1 MTTRRSAPSFRW
13 QTAASFTAA
22 VLVLASPARL
32 SAAPAKPPKQGS
44 TAPRPQ
50 AAPTVAPA
58 PVARPVAPGA
68 PHEVADAYPSGR
80 PAAADLG
87 LQKEQERK
95 AQALA
100 HFAQGVLLEDSS
112 ENDLA
117 LASFKK
123 AFDLDPSNSDLAV
136 KLAFLLAQRNDP
148 TAGIEV
154 LKDAVK
160 ASPREPLPLIYLS
173 QMYAKYLRK
182 PEAGIKFAEQAQA
195 LDPTSYA
202 GYLALYELLAATS
215 QTARIEQ
222 LLQRAAKVSTN
233 NPQYW
238 LQIGGLFQQAH
249 MKEDGSV
256 SSPEMLKQ
264 MNGIFQKA
272 ATLGTSD
279 ALLLA
284 RVGNYFV
291 DSRQVA
297 DAIPFYLSAL
307 SLKQTSDDPVLTNA
321 GDKLARALIEAGQ
334 DEKAIGVLEK
344 ITKENPLRF
353 ETFEVLGELYEKRG
367 DKERALGAY
376 KHSLQLDA
384 SEPRNHIR
392 VAEMQAEMKHF
403 DEAVETARSARARF
417 PENPDA
423 LFLLASCLSQA
434 KKHPEAL
441 AVFAEALSEFESEHE
456 EALNAEFYFQY
467 GVAAEQAG
475 VFEKTVEMMRKTI
488 DLDPNGKTAAKA
500 QNFLGYMWVERN
512 ENLDEAGDLIRK
524 AIETQPDNGAF
535 LDSLGW
541 YFFKKGDYD
550 KALTQLL
557 RAEELTVKPLT
568 ADDAEILIHVGDT
581 YQQLGKPGQALQYW
595 QKALALDATNKK
607 ISEKI
612 ETIKEK
618 VSSVA
623 TKVDGPKP

>member
-1 MTTRRSAPSFRW
+1 M
-13 QTAASFTAA
+13 AASLAA
-22 VLVLASPARL
+22 AMLTLAAPGPLR
-32 SAAPAKPPKQGS
+32 AAPAKSAKPKS
-44 TAPRPQ
+44 AAPRPEG
-50 AAPTVAPA
+50 APVAPA
-58 PVARPVAPGA
+58 SPTVRTATPAPL
-68 PHEVADAYPSGR
+68 HEVADAYPSAR
-80 PAAADLG
+80 PAAADLA
-87 LQKEQERK
+87 LPKEQERK

-100 HFAQGVLLEDSS
+100 QFAKGVLLEDAS

-148 TAGIEV
+148 TGGIEV
-154 LKDAVK
+154 LKDANK
-160 ASPREPLPLIYLS
+160 ASPRESLPLIYLS

-182 PEAGIKFAEQAQA
+182 PEAGVKYAEQALA

-202 GYLALYELLAATS
+202 AYLAMYELLAAS
-215 QTARIEQ
+215 GQTARIEQ

-249 MKEDGSV
+249 MKEDGNV
-256 SSPEMLKQ
+256 SPPEMLKQ
-264 MNGIFQKA
+264 MNAIFQKA
-272 ATLGTSD
+272 ATLGKTD

-307 SLKQTSDDPVLTNA
+307 SLKQSSDDPVLANA
-321 GDKLARALIEAGQ
+321 GDKLALALKEAGQ

-344 ITKENPLRF
+344 ITTENPMRF
-353 ETFEVLGELYEKRG
+353 ETFELLGELYEKRG

-392 VAEMQAEMKHF
+392 VAEMQAELKHF

-434 KKHPEAL
+434 KKHAEAL
-441 AVFAEALSEFESEHE
+441 TVFAEALSEFENGQQEL
-456 EALNAEFYFQY
+456 LNAQFYFQY
-467 GVAAEQAG
+467 GATAEQAG
-475 VFEKTVEMMRKTI
+475 AFDKSVEMMKKAI
-488 DLDPNGKTAAKA
+488 ELDPTAKIAADA

-512 ENLDEAGDLIRK
+512 ENLDEAGEMIRK
-524 AIETQPDNGAF
+524 ALENQPDNGAYV
-535 LDSLGW
+535 DSLGW
-541 YFFKKGDYD
+541 YLFKKGEYD

-557 RAEELTVKPLT
+557 RAEELMGKPLKP
-568 ADDAEILIHVGDT
+568 DDAEILVHVGDT

-595 QKALALDATNKK
+595 QKALALDATNTK
-607 ISEKI
+607 ISDKI

-623 TKVDGPKP
+623 APGTKP

>member
-1 MTTRRSAPSFRW
+1 MAATL
-13 QTAASFTAA
+13 TAAMLL
-22 VLVLASPARL
+22 LVSPAPL
-32 SAAPAKPPKQGS
+32 SAAAPVKPAKPKAA
-44 TAPRPQ
+44 APRQ
-50 AAPTVAPA
+50 EAAPVDAPV
-58 PVARPVAPGA
+58 PVARPVAPTA
-68 PHEVADAYPSGR
+68 SHEVADAYPTAR
-80 PAAADLG
+80 PAAADLA
-87 LQKEQERK
+87 LQKDQDRK

-100 HFAQGVLLEDSS
+100 QFAKGVLLEDSS

-117 LASFKK
+117 LASFRK

-154 LKDAVK
+154 LKDANR
-160 ASPREPLPLIYLS
+160 ASPRESLPLIYLS

-182 PEAGIKFAEQAQA
+182 PDAGIKYAEEALR

-202 GYLALYELLAATS
+202 GYLAMYELLAATS
-215 QTARIEQ
+215 QNARIEQ
-222 LLQRAAKVSTN
+222 LLQRAAKISTSN
-233 NPQYW
+233 SQYW

-272 ATLGTSD
+272 ASLGKTD

-307 SLKQTSDDPVLTNA
+307 SLKQTSDDPVLANA
-321 GDKLARALIEAGQ
+321 GDKLARALNEAGQ

-344 ITKENPLRF
+344 ITTENPMRF
-353 ETFEVLGELYEKRG
+353 ETFELLGELYDKRG
-367 DKERALGAY
+367 DKDRALGAY

-434 KKHPEAL
+434 KKNAEAMTVFGEAL
-441 AVFAEALSEFESEHE
+441 AEFESEHAE
-456 EALNAEFYFQY
+456 LLNAQFYFQY
-467 GVAAEQAG
+467 GVASEQAG
-475 VFEKTVEMMRKTI
+475 VLDKAAEMMKKTI
-488 DLDPNGKTAAKA
+488 ELDPSAKIAAEA
-500 QNFLGYMWVERN
+500 ENFLGYMWVERN

-524 AIETQPDNGAF
+524 AIETQPENGAF
-535 LDSLGW
+535 IDSLGW
-541 YFFKKGDYD
+541 YLFKKGDYD

-557 RAEELTVKPLT
+557 HAEELTVKPLR
-568 ADDAEILIHVGDT
+568 AEDAEILVHVGDT

-607 ISEKI
+607 ISDKI

-623 TKVDGPKP
+623 APGAGGAKP

>member
-1 MTTRRSAPSFRW
+1 M
-13 QTAASFTAA
+13 AATFTAA
-22 VLVLASPARL
+22 MFVFASPVPL
-32 SAAPAKPPKQGS
+32 SAAPPKAAKTKP
-44 TAPRPQ
+44 ANPREG
-50 AAPTVAPA
+50 ASVVAPA
-58 PVARPVAPGA
+58 PPAARPVAPGA
-68 PHEVADAYPSGR
+68 PHEVADAYPTAR
-80 PAAADLG
+80 PATPDLA

-95 AQALA
+95 AQALSY
-100 HFAQGVLLEDSS
+100 FAQGVLQEDSS

-117 LASFKK
+117 LASFRK

-148 TAGIEV
+148 TGGIEI
-154 LKDAVK
+154 LKDANR
-160 ASPREPLPLIYLS
+160 ASPKESLPLIYLS

-182 PEAGIKFAEQAQA
+182 PEAGIKYAEEA
-195 LDPTSYA
+195 LKLDATSYA
-202 GYLALYELLAATS
+202 AYLALYELLASTN
-215 QTARIEQ
+215 QTARSEQ
-222 LLQRAAKVSTN
+222 LLQRAAKVTTN

-256 SSPEMLKQ
+256 SSPEMLRQ
-264 MNGIFQKA
+264 MNAIFQKA
-272 ATLGTSD
+272 AALGTSD

-307 SLKQTSDDPVLTNA
+307 SLKQASDDPVLANA
-321 GDKLARALIEAGQ
+321 GDKLARALNEAGQ

-353 ETFEVLGELYEKRG
+353 ETFELLGELYEKRG
-367 DKERALGAY
+367 DKDQALGAY
-376 KHSLQLDA
+376 RHSLQLDA
-384 SEPRNHIR
+384 TEPRNHMR
-392 VAEMQAEMKHF
+392 VAEMQAELKHF
-403 DEAVETARSARARF
+403 DDAVETARSARARF

-423 LFLLASCLSQA
+423 LFLLASCLSRA
-434 KKHPEAL
+434 KKHTEAM
-441 AVFAEALSEFESEHE
+441 AVYAEAQSEFESSNE
-456 EALNAEFYFQY
+456 ETLNAQFYYQY
-467 GVAAEQAG
+467 GAAAEQAG
-475 VFEKTVEMMRKTI
+475 VIEKSVEMMKKAI
-488 DLDPNGKTAAKA
+488 ELDPSSKIAAEA

-524 AIETQPDNGAF
+524 ALESQPDNGAF

-541 YFFKKGDYD
+541 FHFKKGDYD

-557 RAEELTVKPLT
+557 RAEEQISKPLK
-568 ADDAEILIHVGDT
+568 AEDAEILVHVGDT

-595 QKALALDATNKK
+595 QKALALDTTNTK
-607 ISEKI
+607 ISDKI
-612 ETIKEK
+612 ESIKEK

-623 TKVDGPKP
+623 VPKVEPVKP

>member
-1 MTTRRSAPSFRW
+1 M
-13 QTAASFTAA
+13 
-22 VLVLASPARL
+22 
-32 SAAPAKPPKQGS
+32 
-44 TAPRPQ
+44 
-50 AAPTVAPA
+50 
-58 PVARPVAPGA
+58 PVARPVAPSA
-68 PHEVADAYPSGR
+68 PREVADAYPTAR
-80 PAAADLG
+80 PAAADLA
-87 LQKEQERK
+87 LQKDQDRK

-100 HFAQGVLLEDSS
+100 HFAKGVLLEDSS

-154 LKDAVK
+154 LKDANR
-160 ASPREPLPLIYLS
+160 ASPRESLPLIYLS

-182 PEAGIKFAEQAQA
+182 PDAGIKYAEEALR

-202 GYLALYELLAATS
+202 GYLAMYELLAATS
-215 QTARIEQ
+215 QNARIEQ

-256 SSPEMLKQ
+256 SSPEILKQ

-272 ATLGTSD
+272 AALGKTD

-307 SLKQTSDDPVLTNA
+307 SLKQTSDDPVLANA
-321 GDKLARALIEAGQ
+321 GDKLARALNEAGQ

-344 ITKENPLRF
+344 ITTENPMRF
-353 ETFEVLGELYEKRG
+353 ETFELLGELYEKRG

-434 KKHPEAL
+434 KKNAEAMT
-441 AVFAEALSEFESEHE
+441 VFAEALSEFESDHD
-456 EALNAEFYFQY
+456 
-467 GVAAEQAG
+467 GAAERAILFPVRRGGGAG
-475 VFEKTVEMMRKTI
+475 GRRSTRR
-488 DLDPNGKTAAKA
+488 P
-500 QNFLGYMWVERN
+500 R
-512 ENLDEAGDLIRK
+512 
-524 AIETQPDNGAF
+524 
-535 LDSLGW
+535 
-541 YFFKKGDYD
+541 
-550 KALTQLL
+550 
-557 RAEELTVKPLT
+557 
-568 ADDAEILIHVGDT
+568 
-581 YQQLGKPGQALQYW
+581 
-595 QKALALDATNKK
+595 
-607 ISEKI
+607 
-612 ETIKEK
+612 
-618 VSSVA
+618 
-623 TKVDGPKP
+623 

>member
-1 MTTRRSAPSFRW
+1 MVAMFTLAWPAPLF
-13 QTAASFTAA
+13 AASAKA
-22 VLVLASPARL
+22 DKPK
-32 SAAPAKPPKQGS
+32 AAPPRQG
-44 TAPRPQ
+44 AP
-50 AAPTVAPA
+50 VATPA
-58 PVARPVAPGA
+58 PVAPAAPTARPAPGVS
-68 PHEVADAYPSGR
+68 HEMADAYPSAR
-80 PAAADLG
+80 PATPDLA
-87 LQKEQERK
+87 LQKDQERK

-100 HFAQGVLLEDSS
+100 HFAKGVLLEDSS

-117 LASFKK
+117 LASFRK

-148 TAGIEV
+148 TAGIEI
-154 LKDAVK
+154 LKDANR
-160 ASPREPLPLIYLS
+160 ASPRESLPLIYLS

-182 PEAGIKFAEQAQA
+182 PDAGIRYAEQALA
-195 LDPTSYA
+195 IDPTSYA
-202 GYLALYELLAATS
+202 AYLALYELLAATS
-215 QTARIEQ
+215 QSARAEQ
-222 LLQRAAKVSTN
+222 LLQRAAKVSTD
-233 NPQYW
+233 NPQFW

-256 SSPEMLKQ
+256 SPPEALKQ
-264 MNGIFQKA
+264 MNAIFQKA
-272 ATLGTSD
+272 AALGKTD

-284 RVGNYFV
+284 RVGNFFV

-307 SLKQTSDDPVLTNA
+307 SLKQSSDDPVLNNA

-367 DKERALGAY
+367 DKEHALGAY

-392 VAEMQAEMKHF
+392 IAEMQAEMKHF
-403 DEAVETARSARARF
+403 DQAIETARSARARF

-434 KKHPEAL
+434 KQHAEAMT
-441 AVFAEALSEFESEHE
+441 VFAEAQTEYESSREDL
-456 EALNAEFYFQY
+456 LNAAFYYQY
-467 GVAAEQAG
+467 GLAAQQAG
-475 VFEKTVEMMRKTI
+475 SIEKSVEMMKKAI
-488 DLDPNGKTAAKA
+488 ELDPTAKIAAEA

-512 ENLDEAGDLIRK
+512 ENLDEAGELIRK
-524 AIETQPDNGAF
+524 ALESQPENGAF

-541 YFFKKGDYD
+541 FHFKKGDYD

-557 RAEELTVKPLT
+557 RAEELMEKPLK
-568 ADDAEILIHVGDT
+568 AEDAEVLVHVGDT

-595 QKALALDATNKK
+595 QKALALDATNKQ
-607 ISEKI
+607 ISDKI

-623 TKVDGPKP
+623 PKADGAKP